1 MLQYTY
7 FLIPYH
13 AKSFFSSIYP
23 HNILNILLFGIYY
36 ISDNEN
42 FPRRRN
48 IMINIAVIG
57 AAGRMGRRI
66 IANAVENGNFKVV
79 GAVDWEGCPL
89 LGQDAGSVAG
99 VQALDVPIT
108 ASLAGVFENAQVD
121 AVIDFATSGAVECA
135 EVAVANNAAFV
146 CGVTAMSAEERA
158 ALKEL
163 GKKGRLV
170 VSGNMSVGVNLLF
183 KLVKEAATVLG
194 EKFDVEIVEMHHNQ
208 KIDAP
213 SGTAVRLGEVVCEVR
228 NWDYDEAI
236 RNGRAGKV
244 GKRTTG
250 EIGMHALR
258 GGDVVGD
265 HTVIFAAGGER
276 VELTHKASSRDTFAK
291 GALRAAE
298 FLQNAA
304 NGLYDMQ
311 DVLNLK

>member
-1 MLQYTY
+1 
-7 FLIPYH
+7 
-13 AKSFFSSIYP
+13 
-23 HNILNILLFGIYY
+23 
-36 ISDNEN
+36 
-42 FPRRRN
+42 
-48 IMINIAVIG
+48 MINIAVIG

-66 IANAVENGNFKVV
+66 IANAVESGNFTVT
-79 GAVDWEGCPL
+79 GAVEWDGCPL
-89 LGQDAGSVAG
+89 LGQDAGTVAG
-99 VQALDVPIT
+99 VQALGVNIC
-108 ASLAGVFENAQVD
+108 ASLEEVFASAKVD

-135 EVAVANNAAFV
+135 KVAVANNAAFV
-146 CGVTAMSAEERA
+146 CGVTAMSSEERA
-158 ALKEL
+158 ELKEL
-163 GKKGRLV
+163 GKSGRLV

-183 KLVKEAATVLG
+183 KLVKEAALVLG
-194 EKFDVEIVEMHHNQ
+194 ENFDVEIVEMHHNQ

-213 SGTAVRLGEVVCEVR
+213 SGTAVRLGEVICEAKD
-228 NWDYDEAI
+228 WDYDEVV

-244 GKRTTG
+244 GKRTKH

-298 FLQNAA
+298 FLQSAA